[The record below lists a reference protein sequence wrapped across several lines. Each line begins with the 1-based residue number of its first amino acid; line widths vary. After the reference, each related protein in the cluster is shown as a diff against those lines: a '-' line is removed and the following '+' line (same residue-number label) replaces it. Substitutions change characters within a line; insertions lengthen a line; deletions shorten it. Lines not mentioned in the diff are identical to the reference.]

1 MPGVLLIAITVLL
14 VLVFGAVDASHYR
27 SLSAILSPDPV
38 AAAGTLGLVGGAEGV
53 TISIVIVVV
62 VFGIQMTATRYSPR
76 IIGLF
81 TRNFWNALVLG
92 FSLASILYTFL
103 VRSEVKPDYVPYWSL
118 TAAEVLA
125 LVNFAILLPYV
136 GYIFEVMRAET
147 LVASIRRTAGREV
160 GAAARG
166 TNLHRHRAAMLIST
180 TQITDIAFGAV
191 QLGDMPVCLM
201 TIDALRLF
209 LTDEYLPLKKNFPDD
224 WFRVGHTELPGA
236 SDQILAETNRA
247 RTWLEYTVMAGF
259 VDIVGLT
266 PAYRREAVHAIAQAT
281 RDIGTSAI
289 EAGDHEVAELCL
301 RFLNTYL
308 RTALHKDSPSFASA
322 TMNEYRRL
330 AIEALEWRP
339 DLAVEAAIH
348 LLHYGH
354 AFDEAEMPAILGA
367 AAEDVADLAISAV
380 HRDSEVTRRLARL
393 LVQDLAAM
401 LPRARPIGLNGVF
414 KAVVKLALWAMA
426 EGHDEV
432 AAILVTGI
440 AQSPTEFVEAALHR
454 MEALKSGL
462 FWEVN
467 ERVIAFD
474 WVEERL
480 RHEIPQLRRALANP
494 LAAEVQE
501 EHPQVTGP
509 VEGEDLVQPAKLA
522 RRR

>member
-1 MPGVLLIAITVLL
+1 MPGVLLVAITILL
-14 VLVFGAVDASHYR
+14 VLVFGAIDAGHYR
-27 SLSAILSPDPV
+27 SLAAFLTPDPV

-92 FSLASILYTFL
+92 FALASILYTFL
-103 VRSEVKPDYVPYWSL
+103 VRSEIKPDHVPYWSV

-160 GAAARG
+160 RAAEAGRH
-166 TNLHRHRAAMLIST
+166 LHRHRAAMLAST

-201 TIDALRLF
+201 TINALRLF
-209 LTDEYLPLKKNFPDD
+209 LTEEYLPVKADFRED
-224 WFRVGHTELPGA
+224 WFKVGHRELPGA
-236 SDQILAETNRA
+236 SDQIIAEANRA

-266 PAYRREAVHAIAQAT
+266 PSYRREAVHAIAQAT

-289 EAGDHEVAELCL
+289 KEGDHEVAELCL
-301 RFLNTYL
+301 RFFNTYL
-308 RTALHKDSPSFASA
+308 RTALHKESPSFASA

-354 AFDEAEMPAILGA
+354 GFDEAEMPAILGA
-367 AAEDVADLAISAV
+367 AAEDVADLAIAAV
-380 HRDSEVTRRLARL
+380 HRDAEVTRRLARL

-401 LPRARPIGLNGVF
+401 LPKARPIGLNGVF
-414 KAVVKLALWAMA
+414 KSVVKLALWAMA
-426 EGHDEV
+426 DGHDEV

-440 AQSPTEFVEAALHR
+440 AQAPIDFVEAALHR
-454 MEALKSGL
+454 METLKSGL

-474 WVEERL
+474 WVEDRL
-480 RHEIPQLRRALANP
+480 RQEIPQLRRALARSS
-494 LAAEVQE
+494 AGEV
-501 EHPQVTGP
+501 GDRSAP
-509 VEGEDLVQPAKLA
+509 VVVEAIRGEDLIQPARLA
-522 RRR
+522 KR